1 MDIDIPGINKEIGL
15 ALYNM
20 DEDIYLAVLRSY
32 VPNAFKTIEMLRSV
46 SADTLPDYIINIHG
60 LKGISGGI
68 GAEKI
73 REGALELEMEAKA
86 GNLPGILAKNGELLR
101 KTEVLASD
109 IQSWLGNLDKQNPRP
124 LLDCPD
130 RLLLTQLRK
139 SFEAYDMQGI
149 DDVMDQLESAD
160 YKKDASLIVW
170 LREKIKEMEF
180 SSAASRLS
188 AYEEESA

>member
-1 MDIDIPGINKEIGL
+1 MDIQISGINKEIGL
-15 ALYNM
+15 ALYNR
-20 DEDIYLAVLRSY
+20 DEDIYLAVLRSF
-32 VPNAFKTIEMLRSV
+32 VPNAFKTIEKLRTV
-46 SADTLPDYIINIHG
+46 SKDTLPDYIIDIHG

-73 REGALELEMEAKA
+73 RAGALELEMEAKA
-86 GNLPGILAKNGELLR
+86 GNLPGILAKNEDLL
-101 KTEVLASD
+101 KEAEVLASELR
-109 IQSWLGNLDKQNPRP
+109 SWLENRDKQNPRP
-124 LLDCPD
+124 LLERPD
-130 RLLLTQLRK
+130 RLLLATLRK

-160 YKKDASLIVW
+160 YKRDASLIVW